1 MGNTRVLVT
10 VVVTAS
16 RVVVVVSVVYW
27 VEVEK
32 TLLVH
37 HVSWSLQGLN
47 EHTYIVVFGEIVLI
61 AVTVT
66 ITGAR
71 VVVELDVTV
80 GDSKLKSMQA
90 VEI

>member
-1 MGNTRVLVT
+1 LD
-10 VVVTAS
+10 
-16 RVVVVVSVVYW
+16 
-27 VEVEK
+27 
-32 TLLVH
+32 
-37 HVSWSLQGLN
+37 

>member
-1 MGNTRVLVT
+1 VT

-32 TLLVH
+32 TLLVYH
-37 HVSWSLQGLN
+37 ISWSLQGLN

-66 ITGAR
+66 VPGAR